1 MGWGLLVG
9 STLHCWHYTGQ
20 KLLLLRKIPKLN
32 CNSGLWVYTFN
43 LAGFVTYLCSESLQ
57 QLLIISACPLP
68 STRLSVKEREELPVP
83 QCQWHG
89 RGGVLSPG
97 RDSAAVAVCYL
108 NTVCGERQRRD
119 LAGAQPESSSEQ
131 VGRCCCFVSLLGA
144 PASAKPSCSPLG
156 LTGAWEWPPT
166 LLKKYW

>member
-1 MGWGLLVG
+1 M
-9 STLHCWHYTGQ
+9 GQ

-32 CNSGLWVYTFN
+32 CNSGLWVHPFN
-43 LAGFVTYLCSESLQ
+43 LARFVTYLCSESLQ

-68 STRLSVKEREELPVP
+68 STRLSVKEREGLPMP
-83 QCQWHG
+83 RWRG
-89 RGGVLSPG
+89 RYGGAQPWQ
-97 RDSAAVAVCYL
+97 DSAAVALCYL
-108 NTVCGERQRRD
+108 STVRGERQRRD

-156 LTGAWEWPPT
+156 LTGAWGWPPT
-166 LLKKYW
+166 LLRKYW